1 MPTQQNINMH
11 ATKRVFFFFQN
22 SSIITVFVVVVVAA
36 AFVVVACLFFFV
48 LLGISIAW
56 HLLKI
61 NRTNGPLKRTKNI
74 IRISF

>member
-11 ATKRVFFFFQN
+11 ATKRVFFQN

-48 LLGISIAW
+48 LLDRLA
-56 HLLKI
+56 
-61 NRTNGPLKRTKNI
+61 TFKNKQNKWTWKLGQ
-74 IRISF
+74 

>member
-11 ATKRVFFFFQN
+11 ATKRVFFQN

-48 LLGISIAW
+48 LLGILIAW
-56 HLLKI
+56 HLLKV
-61 NRTNGPLKRTKNI
+61 NRANGREN
-74 IRISF
+74 

>member
-11 ATKRVFFFFQN
+11 ATKRVFFFQN

-48 LLGISIAW
+48 LLGISIAS

-61 NRTNGPLKRTKNI
+61 NRTNGREN
-74 IRISF
+74 

>member
-11 ATKRVFFFFQN
+11 ATKRVFFFQN
-22 SSIITVFVVVVVAA
+22 SSIITVFVVEVVAA

-48 LLGISIAW
+48 LLGILIAW

-61 NRTNGPLKRTKNI
+61 NRTNGREN
-74 IRISF
+74 